1 MESSMSSAV
10 RMEASSS
17 TYQAG
22 GSAVETRSDTKK
34 IESGSG
40 IGKPAFVKTLEG
52 SNVERKWSDVKVDI
66 VEI

>member
-40 IGKPAFVKTLEG
+40 IGKPMFVKTLEG
-52 SNVERKWSDVKVDI
+52 SNVERK
-66 VEI
+66 

>member
-22 GSAVETRSDTKK
+22 GNAVETRSDTKK

-40 IGKPAFVKTLEG
+40 IGKPMFVKTLEG
-52 SNVERKWSDVKVDI
+52 SNVERK
-66 VEI
+66 

>member
-17 TYQAG
+17 AYQTG

-40 IGKPAFVKTLEG
+40 IGKPVFVKTLEG
-52 SNVERKWSDVKVDI
+52 SNVERK
-66 VEI
+66 